1 MLWITLPRSDKPLR
15 RLAQLVLLA
24 SLGFALSACGSKRS
38 MEGARSDEELGSVY
52 DNEATR
58 IEGYEEEAYDE
69 PVSFDEPRISQS
81 RRAAAVKG
89 GSTRGGSGR
98 VDSVTTKDGET
109 LWQIAERKEVYGSGW
124 LYPLIYKAN
133 RQLIKD
139 PTRLEAGLQLK
150 IPRDVP
156 DPEVEIAKEE
166 AMTGQFL
173 DRSAPVAELAPT
185 PEAGAQAGPA
195 PKSEGRGWLLWL
207 LALAGAAGGSAWW
220 WRRRRKEDPSA
231 E

>member
-1 MLWITLPRSDKPLR
+1 MLWITLPRYSKPHRL
-15 RLAQLVLLA
+15 LAQLVLLA
-24 SLGFALSACGSKRS
+24 GLGFALSACGSKRS

-52 DNEATR
+52 GDEATQ
-58 IEGYEEEAYDE
+58 IEGYEEAYDE
-69 PVSFDEPRISQS
+69 PFSFDEPRISQS
-81 RRAAAVKG
+81 RRTAAPKG
-89 GSTRGGSGR
+89 GSTRSGSGR

-133 RQLIKD
+133 RGVIKD

-173 DRSAPVAELAPT
+173 DRSAPVAEMAPT
-185 PEAGAQAGPA
+185 PEAIPQAGPA
-195 PKSEGRGWLLWL
+195 SKSGGWGWLLWL
-207 LALAGAAGGSAWW
+207 LVLAGAGGAFAWW
-220 WRRRRKEDPSA
+220 WRRRKEAPSA